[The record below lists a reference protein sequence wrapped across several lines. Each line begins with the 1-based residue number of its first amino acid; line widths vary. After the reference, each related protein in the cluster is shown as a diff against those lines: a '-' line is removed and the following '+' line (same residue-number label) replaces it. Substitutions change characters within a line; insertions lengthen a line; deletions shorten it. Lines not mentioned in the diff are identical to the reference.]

1 MGLHI
6 GYKCKCQQNLE
17 RQPERLS
24 DLLESSMVSSRATK
38 FGFTL
43 WTVPRWRL
51 SEPTSPAADE
61 LAEPVWWSLADE

>member
-1 MGLHI
+1 
-6 GYKCKCQQNLE
+6 
-17 RQPERLS
+17 
-24 DLLESSMVSSRATK
+24 MVSSRATK